1 MRWARASEANYRVE
15 ADSYGWLIQE
25 SGRREPLFQKVLEK
39 NMFRIFC
46 FCSVTGT
53 MRVDLDHRVAKTPT
67 PKERIKAAN
76 LVGKGK
82 RNLRHQD
89 ARHPPEARHSL
100 EARHPPE
107 ARHPSEARHS
117 LCTVCAYRATN
128 FPTAPPTKPQIYMQ
142 ATRRS

>member
-46 FCSVTGT
+46 FCFVTGT

-100 EARHPPE
+100 EARHP
-107 ARHPSEARHS
+107 SEARHS
-117 LCTVCAYRATN
+117 LCTVCAYD
-128 FPTAPPTKPQIYMQ
+128 TAQLIFRPPHPPNHKYICKSPEE
-142 ATRRS
+142 ARG